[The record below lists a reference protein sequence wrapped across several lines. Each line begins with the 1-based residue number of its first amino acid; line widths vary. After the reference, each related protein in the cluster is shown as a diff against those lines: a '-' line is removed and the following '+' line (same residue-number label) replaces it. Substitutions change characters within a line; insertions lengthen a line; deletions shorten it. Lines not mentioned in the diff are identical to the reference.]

1 MKIKDLSPDTILS
14 NGQIYTLDPAGT
26 IAQAVAIKEGRI
38 VAVGADA
45 EIKTLAGPHTQ
56 RINLGGRSA
65 IPGLFDSH
73 NHLLEVGAKLSA
85 IRLDECQS
93 PKEMMELVSQRAKSG
108 PGKCAFFCELALN
121 LMRMGPTR
129 PFYLDSS

>member
-1 MKIKDLSPDTILS
+1 M
-14 NGQIYTLDPAGT
+14 
-26 IAQAVAIKEGRI
+26 AVS
-38 VAVGADA
+38 ADA
-45 EIKTLAGPHTQ
+45 EITALAGPHTQ
-56 RINLGGRSA
+56 HINLAGRSA
-65 IPGLFDSH
+65 IPGIFDSH

-93 PKEMMELVSQRAKSG
+93 PEEMMELVRQRAKSE

-129 PFYLDSS
+129 PFYLDPPDISHLQSDVLHSIILIG